1 MVATGKDAAV
11 FEEAERIATALDERG
26 VEVLY
31 DDRKAS
37 PGVKFKDAELMG
49 MPIIVVVG
57 RALADGIV
65 ELRDRRTGEKR
76 EIAVENIVDE
86 AYALARP

>member
-1 MVATGKDAAV
+1 M
-11 FEEAERIATALDERG
+11 
-26 VEVLY
+26 LY

-57 RALADGIV
+57 RALAGGIV